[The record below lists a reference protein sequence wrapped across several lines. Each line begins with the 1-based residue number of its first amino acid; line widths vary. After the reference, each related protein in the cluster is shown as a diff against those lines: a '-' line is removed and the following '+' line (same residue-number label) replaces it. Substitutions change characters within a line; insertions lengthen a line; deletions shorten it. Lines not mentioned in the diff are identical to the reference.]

1 MSECDISIKSF
12 INKKWF
18 STWCFSNSSKSV
30 PRQRT
35 LPVLFSTKPMHTSS
49 GGAFTVCSELYHYL
63 QLSQKCPKFLFGFPG
78 NPVNTRVSGKKEYP
92 AVADKQYLYH
102 KSYPHV
108 PGIPKAPYLFYLPFF
123 LKLSKYQLH
132 CSYTDIRDFLC
143 YFLL

>member
-1 MSECDISIKSF
+1 MLRFTAIYHDRAPLCSPTETPPSADKQ
-12 INKKWF
+12 NKTHFCIYYILCGKHAF
-18 STWCFSNSSKSV
+18 YTIYSAYRSKTV
-30 PRQRT
+30 VKNFLYAT
-35 LPVLFSTKPMHTSS
+35 ICHDLPPIRRIRSP
-49 GGAFTVCSELYHYL
+49 AEA
-63 QLSQKCPKFLFGFPG
+63 
-78 NPVNTRVSGKKEYP
+78 P

>member
-1 MSECDISIKSF
+1 MLRFTAVYHARAPSCPPGETPPSADKQ
-12 INKKWF
+12 NKTLFCIYYILYGKHILY
-18 STWCFSNSSKSV
+18 TIYGTHRSKTV
-30 PRQRT
+30 VNYFLYAT
-35 LPVLFSTKPMHTSS
+35 ICHDLPPIRRIRSP
-49 GGAFTVCSELYHYL
+49 AEA
-63 QLSQKCPKFLFGFPG
+63 
-78 NPVNTRVSGKKEYP
+78 P

>member
-1 MSECDISIKSF
+1 MSECDIAIKSF

-78 NPVNTRVSGKKEYP
+78 NPVFMRFSEITLLIPSSNFFS
-92 AVADKQYLYH
+92 YH
-102 KSYPHV
+102 LINSYIFSV
-108 PGIPKAPYLFYLPFF
+108 KCPKICPDFQKLGHRDIFLFSMAEF
-123 LKLSKYQLH
+123 S
-132 CSYTDIRDFLC
+132 
-143 YFLL
+143 FLLPSSCG

>member
-1 MSECDISIKSF
+1 MVRKLQDINLITKLKRLSAI
-12 INKKWF
+12 IYI
-18 STWCFSNSSKSV
+18 
-30 PRQRT
+30 
-35 LPVLFSTKPMHTSS
+35 PVLIEHFKTT
-49 GGAFTVCSELYHYL
+49 GAFSPIGRAHRWFELYHNL
-63 QLSQKCPKFLFGFPG
+63 QLSQKCPNFPPGFPG
-78 NPVNTRVSGKKEYP
+78 SPVNTRVSGKKEYP
-92 AVADKQYLYH
+92 AVANKQYLYH